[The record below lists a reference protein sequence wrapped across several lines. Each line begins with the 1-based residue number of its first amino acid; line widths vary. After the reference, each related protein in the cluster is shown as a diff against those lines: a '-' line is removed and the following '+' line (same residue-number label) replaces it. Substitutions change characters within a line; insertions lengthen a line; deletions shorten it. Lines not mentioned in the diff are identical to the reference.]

1 MAIKCDEYGQ
11 VCVITLNGDFVGEDI
26 AAVRKAVEEA
36 IDARQIVDF
45 VIDFEKCGFVDSE
58 GLETLVW
65 VRKRTDDLFGQVKLS
80 TYDENVKT
88 ILEITRLAQ
97 RFECHEELAGALKT
111 MR

>member
-1 MAIKCDEYGQ
+1 MPVKCDEYGQ

-26 AAVRKAVEEA
+26 AAVRKAVEDQ
-36 IDARQIVDF
+36 IDQKQIVDF
-45 VIDFEKCGFVDSE
+45 VVDFEKCGFLDSE

-65 VRKRTDDLFGQVKLS
+65 IRKRTDDLFGQIKLANF
-80 TYDENVKT
+80 DENVKT
-88 ILEITRLAQ
+88 ILDITRLGQ